1 MTVPILNR
9 RVRPLEHR
17 DLPFI
22 RSLIPRLT
30 EFGLPLERDPN
41 LLHSLL
47 NEEFKKLPSEREFTL
62 ELIAE
67 DENGVAVGFIQCER
81 EHDPFS
87 GVARGY
93 IQVLAVLEEAEGQG
107 IGRLLLER
115 ATLWA
120 QEKRL
125 EGLSLHVFS
134 SNVNA
139 RTFYAKLGFQED
151 NIRLIKPD

>member
-1 MTVPILNR
+1 MTVPISNE
-9 RVRPLEHR
+9 RVRPLER
-17 DLPFI
+17 N
-22 RSLIPRLT
+22 
-30 EFGLPLERDPN
+30 PN
-41 LLHSLL
+41 PLHSLL
-47 NEEFKKLPSEREFTL
+47 NEEFRKLPSEREFTL

-67 DENGVAVGFIQCER
+67 DKNGVAVGFVQCKR

-120 QEKRL
+120 
-125 EGLSLHVFS
+125 
-134 SNVNA
+134 
-139 RTFYAKLGFQED
+139 
-151 NIRLIKPD
+151 

>member
-1 MTVPILNR
+1 MTVPISNE
-9 RVRPLEHR
+9 RVC
-17 DLPFI
+17 
-22 RSLIPRLT
+22 
-30 EFGLPLERDPN
+30 PLERDPS

-47 NEEFKKLPSEREFTL
+47 NEEFRTLPSEREFTL

-67 DENGVAVGFIQCER
+67 DKNGVAVGFVQCER

-93 IQVLAVLEEAEGQG
+93 IQVLAVLKEAEGQG
-107 IGRLLLER
+107 IGRLLLEW

-120 QEKRL
+120 QEKGL

-134 SNVNA
+134 TNVNA